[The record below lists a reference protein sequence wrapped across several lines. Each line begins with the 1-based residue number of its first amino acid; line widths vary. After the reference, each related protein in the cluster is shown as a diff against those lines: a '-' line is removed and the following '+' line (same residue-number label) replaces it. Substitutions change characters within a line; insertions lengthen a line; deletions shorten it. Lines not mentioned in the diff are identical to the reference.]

1 MRVIASLSG
10 TVLGELVKLVLKP
23 EPAEETI

>member
-1 MRVIASLSG
+1 MRVLASLSG
-10 TVLGELVKLVLKP
+10 TVLIELVKLVLKR